1 MEGPDDGAYR
11 GHNAQG
17 DDAAAPFTF
26 SLFLLL
32 AHSSSSWDAATHFQ
46 DVSSFL
52 SFLSG
57 NTLADTSR
65 SISPIKPVLICK
77 VYSMVTFTI
86 RNN

>member
-1 MEGPDDGAYR
+1 MTEYIEVTTHR
-11 GHNAQG
+11 E
-17 DDAAAPFTF
+17 TM
-26 SLFLLL
+26 LLLRLLSCHFFFL

-57 NTLADTSR
+57 NTLTDTSR
-65 SISPIKPVLICK
+65 SISPIKPVLTCK